1 MAETKDLA
9 EDEVRVLRDE
19 LSHIA
24 DALGVASYGGC
35 YEQAE
40 VLERAKALAK
50 RVEELQAEVERGK
63 ALIVRDRT
71 GMASALN
78 GIREIA
84 RGYRWIPEGELGSY
98 THAGC
103 GEGVEL
109 TETILREEIGRCLDE
124 IRAVATGALAA
135 SGDCVNEMFAT
146 RRAGRTS

>member
-50 RVEELQAEVERGK
+50 RVEELECLLRAWRVHQSADDER
-63 ALIVRDRT
+63 
-71 GMASALN
+71 
-78 GIREIA
+78 
-84 RGYRWIPEGELGSY
+84 
-98 THAGC
+98 
-103 GEGVEL
+103 
-109 TETILREEIGRCLDE
+109 RCLDRLWDE
-124 IRAVATGALAA
+124 ALKLAE
-135 SGDCVNEMFAT
+135 GKRAT
-146 RRAGRTS
+146 RRAGRASS